1 MNVSKNIR
9 VLKNENIE
17 LFVLGALFTFPIL
30 KLSFIS
36 VLVALLGVYVMTS
49 NRKLFFS
56 NLKDLKTLKT
66 FLIITLWVF
75 FYWLTF
81 FFSEDKERALVLILR
96 TIPLILIPFFM
107 LYGIKVLSYNK
118 IRKLMAW
125 FSIVSF
131 MFLTKTYVLVLNA
144 LNYFK
149 YDSRLNPW
157 NIIENFKEF
166 SIYTSY
172 DLLDFV
178 RWAPFEHDL
187 ELHRTYFSLCFVLC
201 GIFWIYD
208 FFIKKKLYKLILA
221 LLFIVWVFYFGSI
234 PNIIAIL
241 IIVLFVFIRKVRLG
255 YVLGGVLIF
264 SLLLTYVITK
274 STYLSAQF
282 NRAQE
287 YSISVLEH
295 NKNSTIGRI
304 RYLDVFLE
312 LYKEKPLF
320 GFGSGDVQ
328 NELLRVYKK
337 RAYDIEYN
345 EKKNTHNYYFHLL
358 LVGGIPLLILF
369 LGALLYFTKEALAK
383 SNHLLL
389 YLVIVFALNLISE
402 NILVR
407 IQGVYMFSLFLC
419 VFSRMEMTNNLE
431 KW

>member
-1 MNVSKNIR
+1 MNVSENIR

-75 FYWLTF
+75 LYWLTF
-81 FFSEDKERALVLILR
+81 FFSEDKERALVMILR

-107 LYGIKVLSYNK
+107 LYGIKILSYNK

-149 YDSRLNPW
+149 YNSRLDPW

-208 FFIKKKLYKLILA
+208 FFDKKKSYKLILA

-234 PNIIAIL
+234 PNVIAIL
-241 IIVLFVFIRKVRLG
+241 IIILFVFIRKVRLS

-274 STYLSAQF
+274 STYLSAQL

-295 NKNSTIGRI
+295 NNNSTIGRI

-328 NELLRVYKK
+328 NELLRVYEK

-358 LVGGIPLLILF
+358 LVGGIPLLLLF
-369 LGALLYFTKEALAK
+369 LGALFYFTKEAVTK
-383 SNHLLL
+383 GNYLLL
-389 YLVIVFALNLISE
+389 FLVIVFAFNLISE